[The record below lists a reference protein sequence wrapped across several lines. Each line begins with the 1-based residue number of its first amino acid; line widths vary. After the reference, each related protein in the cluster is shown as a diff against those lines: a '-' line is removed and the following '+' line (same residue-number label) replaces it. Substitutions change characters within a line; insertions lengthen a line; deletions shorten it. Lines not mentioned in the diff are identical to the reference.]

1 MNFFSW
7 KWNFCKNSVFDLNSI
22 YGQKIESCRGV
33 GLKWIQKYQNLKII
47 FVLFVQKLNYW
58 AIEQI
63 SNINDVINS
72 DFSVL
77 NTKLKSHLRWDS
89 SLNLS
94 KTITRR
100 QKSEFESINIFDIL
114 EKFANL
120 IEIMQSLDNIKKTS
134 VDDFESGA
142 IRNPEIE
149 ILVSECETEQINEYS
164 GTTTLFSILKN
175 MKTTK

>member
-1 MNFFSW
+1 MDKNMNLVPVCS
-7 KWNFCKNSVFDLNSI
+7 
-22 YGQKIESCRGV
+22 V
-33 GLKWIQKYQNLKII
+33 GLKWIQKYQIASENLKII
-47 FVLFVQKLNYW
+47 FGLFVLLNYW
-58 AIEQI
+58 AMEQI

-114 EKFANL
+114 EKFADL
-120 IEIMQSLDNIKKTS
+120 IKIMQRLKAILHI
-134 VDDFESGA
+134 DDLESGA
-142 IRNPEIE
+142 IRNPECE
-149 ILVSECETEQINEYS
+149 ILVSDTEQINEYS
-164 GTTTLFSILKN
+164 GKTNLLSI
-175 MKTTK
+175 

>member
-1 MNFFSW
+1 MDKNMNLVPVCS
-7 KWNFCKNSVFDLNSI
+7 
-22 YGQKIESCRGV
+22 V
-33 GLKWIQKYQNLKII
+33 GLKWIQKYQIASENLKII
-47 FVLFVQKLNYW
+47 FGLFVLLNYW
-58 AIEQI
+58 AMEQI

-114 EKFANL
+114 EKFADFT
-120 IEIMQSLDNIKKTS
+120 EIMQRLNAKLHSTIGKLKKKTS
-134 VDDFESGA
+134 VNDLESGS

-164 GTTTLFSILKN
+164 GKTNLFSISK